1 MDREFESGITIPKIN
16 KQNKIVLD
24 LLKEGKR
31 ITGAYLVKKYS
42 ILCYT
47 ARISNIRSMGY
58 VVKCTRSKNGKPTY
72 WELERNSRQ

>member
-1 MDREFESGITIPKIN
+1 MDRELQSGITIHKIN
-16 KQNKIVLD
+16 NQNKIVLD
-24 LLKEGKR
+24 LLKKGER
-31 ITGAYLVKKYS
+31 ITGAYLVNNYS

-58 VVKCTRSKNGKPTY
+58 VVKCTRAKNGNPTY